1 MNLDDT
7 VPYDDDGYVL
17 VRKRGAVGEVIFN
30 RPDRLNAVTPRT
42 GPAIR
47 RAFTDLS
54 ADDDL
59 KVIVFR
65 GVGRAFST
73 GMEVGALGTQYF
85 GEDEEI
91 HGRPT
96 QRRRLGHDERHS
108 LDSVS
113 ILHSTKVVIA
123 EGRGYILGIA
133 LDWFID
139 ADICIC
145 EEGTVLGYP
154 PARMIAAT
162 GNTLYWMLRMG
173 PALHAEMCLMGRFI
187 KAEEA
192 FERGLIN
199 RVVPADKL
207 DETVNAAVD
216 AVCNLPADGLAIGK
230 YNRKVAWEI
239 LGVRASQMQT
249 AMAHALQVQQKVA
262 KDEWHLVKEREIHGV
277 KGAYRR
283 RDERFKEALNRY
295 WPEKAL

>member
-7 VPYDDDGYVL
+7 VAYDEEGFVL
-17 VRKRGAVGEVIFN
+17 VRKRGPIGEVIFN
-30 RPDRLNAVTPRT
+30 RPERLNAVTPHT
-42 GPAIR
+42 GMAIN
-47 RAFTDLS
+47 RAFSELS
-54 ADDDL
+54 ADDSL
-59 KVIVFR
+59 KVILFR

-73 GMEVGALGTQYF
+73 GMEVGQLGTQYF
-85 GEDEEI
+85 NEGEEA
-91 HGRPT
+91 RKPT

-108 LDSVS
+108 LDSVA

-123 EGRGYILGIA
+123 EGKGYILGVG
-133 LDWFID
+133 LDWFLD

-145 EEGTVLGYP
+145 EEGTVLGSP

-187 KAEEA
+187 RAEEA
-192 FERGLIN
+192 LERGLIN

-207 DETVNAAVD
+207 EETVMAAAE

-230 YNRKVAWEI
+230 FNRKVAWEI

-249 AMAHALQVQQKVA
+249 AMAHALQVQQKTEA
-262 KDEWHLVKEREIHGV
+262 DDWHLVKEREQHGV
-277 KGAYRR
+277 KGAFRR
-283 RDERFKEALNRY
+283 RDERFKDALTRY
-295 WPEKAL
+295 WPEKA

>member
-7 VPYDDDGYVL
+7 VQYDDDGYVL
-17 VRKRGAVGEVIFN
+17 VRKTGQIGEVIFN
-30 RPDRLNAVTPRT
+30 RPEKLNAINPRT

-59 KVIVFR
+59 KVIIFR
-65 GVGRAFST
+65 GMGRAFST

-85 GEDEEI
+85 QEGEE
-91 HGRPT
+91 HNRPT

-113 ILHSTKVVIA
+113 ILHNTKVVIA
-123 EGRGYILGIA
+123 EGKGYVLGIC
-133 LDWFID
+133 LDWFLD

-192 FERGLIN
+192 LERGLIN

-207 DETVNAAVD
+207 EETVMAAAE
-216 AVCNLPADGLAIGK
+216 AVCCLPADGLAIGK
-230 YNRKVAWEI
+230 FNRKVAWEI
-239 LGVRASQMQT
+239 LGVRASQLQT
-249 AMAHALQVQQKVA
+249 AMAHVLQVQQRVD

-277 KGAYRR
+277 KGAFQR
-283 RDERFKEALNRY
+283 RDQRFKDALKRF
-295 WPEKAL
+295 WPERN